1 MKFLHLKIMMAF
13 LWLFA
18 VSADGQIIYAVS
30 ADFPFYRS
38 QMIRFFPTGGLQST
52 DHIQGQNPNTGIYS
66 LVKNVKG
73 ICQVTNTG
81 TSADGKYFVTTGM
94 FNDDPYFDVQLFEID
109 PNSSAA
115 NLVVPPVVSA
125 PGTIRDICFIGT
137 FPGIQA
143 GIYGIRGGIE
153 LVRFNFSGGVFS
165 APVGIGFFT
174 SALPVGYT
182 AWGLTWTLCAGQPKL
197 LITARGQPNLV
208 KYYQCDP
215 NTAALTYIGDILPT
229 LPAVFSFANCGI
241 GWFASTDELWING
254 IDNTTN
260 SQTVYKYNQS
270 TVHPWCPGSASLIT
284 STNLPFSGRN
294 IEDFCTELY

>member
-1 MKFLHLKIMMAF
+1 MKFSPIPLVVALLMLA
-13 LWLFA
+13 A
-18 VSADGQIIYAVS
+18 VSADGQLIYSIS

-38 QMIRFFPTGGLQST
+38 QMIRFFSTGGLQST
-52 DHIQGQNPNTGIYS
+52 DHIQGQNPNTGIGS

-73 ICQVTNTG
+73 ICRVTNTG
-81 TSADGKYFVTTGM
+81 TSADGKYYVTTGM
-94 FNDDPYFDVQLFEID
+94 FNDDPYFDAQLFEID
-109 PNSSAA
+109 PNSSSA
-115 NLVVPPVVSA
+115 NLLVPPVVAA

-137 FPGIQA
+137 FSGIQA

-165 APVGIGFFT
+165 PPVSVGFFT

-182 AWGLTWTLCAGQPKL
+182 AWGLSWTLCAGQPEL

-215 NTAALTYIGDILPT
+215 NTAALTFIGDILPT
-229 LPAVFSFANCGI
+229 APAVFSFANCGI

-260 SQTVYKYNQS
+260 SQPVYKYNQS
-270 TVHPWCPGSASLIT
+270 AVVPWCPGTAPLIT

-294 IEDFCTELY
+294 VEDFCTELY